1 MIHEL
6 LELLDVS
13 LVVGDAFPQC
23 GDVVREGGRFG
34 RALVLYFLTP
44 FRVGFELRLESL
56 QFSEILILHLR
67 ILHLDDGQLLFVL
80 FAGVSEP
87 VCELVS
93 LLRVELLRVITIG
106 PLGLADLVYLLL

>member
-6 LELLDVS
+6 LESLDVS
-13 LVVGDAFPQC
+13 LVVGDSFPKC

-56 QFSEILILHLR
+56 QFGEVLILHLR

-106 PLGLADLVYLLL
+106 PLGLADLVNLLL